1 MTAFS
6 VLFAILSAVK
16 SYLGRREHWLS
27 HWIPSGVAFA
37 IGFLN
42 TPSFSMARLIGG
54 VIEYVFRTRLAEN
67 GSDIR
72 LIVIASGFVLG
83 EGVVSILTLILKILG
98 VGPVTC
104 FGCGHGFCGGCPLP
118 GLGE

>member
-1 MTAFS
+1 MIAFS
-6 VLFAILSAVK
+6 LLFGLLSAIK
-16 SYLGRREHWLS
+16 SYTGRRQHWIS
-27 HWIPSGVAFA
+27 YWIPSGVAFA

-54 VIEYVFRTRLAEN
+54 IVEVIFRTRFAKGN
-67 GSDIR
+67 NDIR

-83 EGVVSILTLILKILG
+83 EGVVSILTLVLKVLG
-98 VGPVTC
+98 VNPVTC
-104 FGCGHGFCGGCPLP
+104 FGCGHGFCGGCPPP

>member
-1 MTAFS
+1 M
-6 VLFAILSAVK
+6 
-16 SYLGRREHWLS
+16 
-27 HWIPSGVAFA
+27 AFA

-54 VIEYVFRTRLAEN
+54 VVECVFRTRFAKDEN
-67 GSDIR
+67 DIR
-72 LIVIASGFVLG
+72 LLLIASGFVLG
-83 EGVVSILTLILKILG
+83 EGIMTILTLILKILG

-118 GLGE
+118 